1 MSAPNRSRAIPHH
14 QPAHTM
20 ETLARLAVIASV
32 FAWLA
37 VLVALFWR

>member
-14 QPAHTM
+14 QSAHAM
-20 ETLARLAVIASV
+20 ETLARLSVIASV